1 MMRCVIGW
9 RTFLA
14 VLSGMPEGEVATW
27 LNRFSFDEAGA
38 ILIENGQD
46 LETHTAL
53 LSAFV
58 PTDNSLT
65 ATARWTSAPAV
76 NFPATNPG

>member
-58 PTDNSLT
+58 PSDTIH
-65 ATARWTSAPAV
+65 
-76 NFPATNPG
+76 